1 MENPRPGKVAIV
13 EELTERFN
21 ASAAVILTEYR
32 GLKVSDLE
40 NLRRQLKGVG
50 GSFKVYKNTLIKIA
64 AHEAGLEG
72 LDGYLEGPTALAFV
86 ESDAV
91 EVAKVVKDFAKANAN
106 LVVKAGFLGSSVID
120 GAGALALA
128 ELPSRDVL
136 LGQIAGVMAAPM
148 RDFAYVLKALPQ
160 NFAYALS
167 ALVDKRRDEAA

>member
-13 EELTERFN
+13 EELTERLN

-50 GSFKVYKNTLIKIA
+50 GSFKIYKNTLIRIA
-64 AHEAGLEG
+64 AHEVGLEG

-91 EVAKVVKDFAKANAN
+91 EVAKIVKEFAKGHPS
-106 LVVKAGFLGSSVID
+106 LIVKAGVLGTSVID

-167 ALVDKRRDEAA
+167 ALVEKRGDEAA